1 MKLFSGAFLALLIL
15 VFHVSAFAQGTAT
28 WQVQKYDLDVTLP
41 QDSTRSVAV
50 RAVLNLKNI
59 SASPAGTLTLR
70 ISPSAEV
77 SSLKINDSNA
87 DISKN
92 EERINAAASIQRIVG
107 RFPAVQPN
115 ALLTAVVE
123 YKLNIKD
130 NTGLASLVPGSA
142 QFLPLSY
149 WYPTPNSWFFTKGS
163 DTAPF
168 RLKVNAPAGSTVV
181 SSGRETAGAFEQSLV
196 GQPFF
201 VAGQWE
207 ISDQRGV
214 AVYMPRGTGAE
225 GQKRAAELAALMSES
240 IAFTA
245 GLLGNAPEV
254 PLRLVAVRK
263 GAGFGSGGT
272 VMIDEA
278 VFRRSSVDSLT
289 AMNIAEAAAKLWL
302 GNAVVVNGEGYG
314 AISEGL
320 SRFIATQ
327 FIESKFGKDVA
338 DIERL
343 RQRTAYSAVAK
354 RDAPMATVSPL
365 DDYYYSEVSN
375 KGAMAWRI
383 LAKRVGMTEFT
394 NVLKSNMQDRNLTLA
409 ELRAAFSPQKDLLDD
424 LFDNVT
430 EANLMAGL
438 PQAVG
443 ADTKVALRNTGKGDV
458 TVDVTATT
466 VSGEQMTTSVSL
478 KAGSFGEVTF
488 RSPSKIDR
496 VEIDK
501 EKLYPQID
509 YSDDVAPRDST
520 DSDPL
525 LAVKRLF
532 DKQDYAAAEAAA
544 KRRLRDHPRFDD
556 VRVLLG
562 RSLLA
567 LNRNSDA
574 EREFRLVLDEKL
586 PTVRSLAWANV
597 GLAETSAR
605 ANQKDAALKFA
616 ETAILVEG
624 EYGAG
629 LAARNL
635 RRRLGAP
642 EAPDAAIKAFFASFD
657 AAASSNR
664 KAEVDALVMPGEV
677 TKFAAGVSG
686 STEQWKT
693 DVQHVDMIN
702 ANTALVEADMTVKL
716 LNKSV
721 ETGMAVYR
729 LARVGNSWKL
739 TAVEMFEVR

>member
-1 MKLFSGAFLALLIL
+1 
-15 VFHVSAFAQGTAT
+15 
-28 WQVQKYDLDVTLP
+28 
-41 QDSTRSVAV
+41 
-50 RAVLNLKNI
+50 
-59 SASPAGTLTLR
+59 
-70 ISPSAEV
+70 
-77 SSLKINDSNA
+77 
-87 DISKN
+87 
-92 EERINAAASIQRIVG
+92 
-107 RFPAVQPN
+107 
-115 ALLTAVVE
+115 
-123 YKLNIKD
+123 
-130 NTGLASLVPGSA
+130 
-142 QFLPLSY
+142 LSY
-149 WYPTPNSWFFTKGS
+149 WYPTPNSWFFTKGA

-168 RLKVNAPAGSTVV
+168 RVKVNAAAGSTVI
-181 SSGRETAGAFEQSLV
+181 SSGRETAGAFEQALS

-201 VAGQWE
+201 AAGQWE
-207 ISDQRGV
+207 MSDQKGV
-214 AVYMPRGTGAE
+214 AVYMPRGAGAE
-225 GQKRAAELAALMSES
+225 GQKRAAELASLMTE
-240 IAFTA
+240 AVTFTA
-245 GLLGNAPEV
+245 GLLGKAPEV

-272 VMIDEA
+272 VLIDES
-278 VFRRSSVDSLT
+278 VFRRSKIDALT
-289 AMNIAEAAAKLWL
+289 AMNIAEAAAKFWL

-314 AISEGL
+314 SISEGL

-327 FIESKFGKDVA
+327 FIESKYGKDVA
-338 DIERL
+338 DVERL
-343 RQRTAYSAVAK
+343 RQRTAYAAVSK

-383 LAKRVGMTEFT
+383 LARRVGMTEFADT
-394 NVLKSNMQDRNLTLA
+394 LRSNMQDSNLTLA
-409 ELRAAFSPQKDLLDD
+409 ELRAAFAPQKDLLDD

-438 PQAVG
+438 PQTVG
-443 ADTKVALRNTGKGDV
+443 ADSKVALRNTGKADV

-466 VSGEQMTTSVSL
+466 VSGEQMTTSVTL

-488 RSPSKIDR
+488 RSPGKIDR

-525 LAVKRLF
+525 LAVKKLF

-544 KRRLRDHPRFDD
+544 KKRLRDHPRFDD
-556 VRVLLG
+556 LRVLLG
-562 RSLLA
+562 RSMLA
-567 LNRNSDA
+567 LNRYTDA
-574 EREFRLVLDEKL
+574 EREFRMVLDEKL
-586 PTVRSLAWANV
+586 PTARSLAWANV
-597 GLAETSAR
+597 GLAETAAR
-605 ANQKDAALKFA
+605 ANQKDAAIKYA

-635 RRRLGAP
+635 RRRLGTTPAS
-642 EAPDAAIKAFFASFD
+642 DASIKAFFAGFD
-657 AAASSNR
+657 AAAASNR

-693 DVQHVDMIN
+693 DVRHIDMIDP
-702 ANTALVEADMTVKL
+702 NTALVETDTTVKL
-716 LNKSV
+716 LNRS
-721 ETGMAVYR
+721 EESGMAVYR
-729 LARVGNSWKL
+729 LTKAGGGWKL
-739 TAVEMFEVR
+739 SAVEMFEVR